1 MCNIH
6 EFTCRDSVLISFS
19 FFFAVDVI
27 VDSLEGHFNM
37 MKFAF
42 SSLCVDLTVSRR
54 DRKYVVAAVRT
65 ATGEQGLTES
75 MSAILVR
82 RKVASKKKKKNIN
95 FYENWFGFG
104 TVPMQQYGSA
114 RRATHKIIF
123 KMDKNIYTEEE

>member
-6 EFTCRDSVLISFS
+6 EFTCSDSVLISFS

-82 RKVASKKKKKNIN
+82 RKVASKKKKKHQLLRKLV
-95 FYENWFGFG
+95 WFRH
-104 TVPMQQYGSA
+104 SA
-114 RRATHKIIF
+114 DAAIRKCSPR
-123 KMDKNIYTEEE
+123 NS